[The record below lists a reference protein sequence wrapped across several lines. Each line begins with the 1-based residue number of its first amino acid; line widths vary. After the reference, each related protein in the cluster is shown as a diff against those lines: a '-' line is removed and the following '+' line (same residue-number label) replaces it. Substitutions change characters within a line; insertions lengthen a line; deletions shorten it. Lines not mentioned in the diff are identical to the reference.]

1 MVDNVEMRT
10 VYCDSLIEAAEKDER
25 IVLINSDSMKVT
37 ATAPF
42 REKFPERFL
51 NVGIAEANMV
61 GVAAGLAAYG
71 KIPVVNS
78 FTAFATRRCFD
89 QIVVSV
95 AYAGLNVKIVGNNP
109 GILSELNG
117 GTHMSMEDIGIM
129 RTIPNMVI
137 IEPIDEWQLRKA
149 IPTIMEHDGPV
160 YLRLNRGVNESVY
173 DENYKFKL
181 GKGDILR
188 EGKDVAIVASGFMVV
203 KSLKAAERLKADG
216 IDAAVVNIHT
226 IKPID
231 SELLIDL
238 ANKTGAVVTVENHS
252 IIGGLG
258 SAVAEVLIENAPVK
272 MKRIGVKDCFGEVGK
287 KDYLLERF
295 DLTPEKI
302 AEQTKSLVINKK

>member
-1 MVDNVEMRT
+1 MEMRK
-10 VYCDSLIEAAEKDER
+10 VYCEALIEAAEKDER

-42 REKFPERFL
+42 KEKFPERSL

-78 FTAFATRRCFD
+78 FTSFATRRCFD
-89 QIVVSV
+89 QIVISV

-129 RTIPNMVI
+129 RTIPNMTI

-149 IPTIMEHDGPV
+149 VPVIMEHDGPV
-160 YLRLNRGVNESVY
+160 YLRLNRGINDPVY
-173 DENYKFKL
+173 SENYKFNL
-181 GKGDILR
+181 GKGDILK
-188 EGKDVAIVASGFMVV
+188 EGKDVAVIASGFMV
-203 KSLKAAERLKADG
+203 LKALRAAEILKSDG

-238 ANKTGAVVTVENHS
+238 ANKTGTVVTVENHS

-258 SAVAEVLIENAPVK
+258 SAVAEVLIENAPVR
-272 MKRIGVKDCFGEVGK
+272 MKRIGVNDCFGEVGNK
-287 KDYLLERF
+287 NYLLERF

-302 AEQTKSLVINKK
+302 AAQIKSIIMNKKNNL

>member
-1 MVDNVEMRT
+1 MEMRK
-10 VYCDSLIEAAEKDER
+10 VYCESLMEAAEKDER

-42 REKFPERFL
+42 KEKFPERSL

-78 FTAFATRRCFD
+78 FTCFATRRCFD
-89 QIVVSV
+89 QIVISV

-129 RTIPNMVI
+129 RTIPNMTIV
-137 IEPIDEWQLRKA
+137 EPIDEWQLKKA
-149 IPTIMEHDGPV
+149 IPVIMKHDGPV
-160 YLRLNRGVNESVY
+160 YLRLNRGVNDPVY
-173 DENYKFKL
+173 NENYRFNL
-181 GKGDILR
+181 GKGDILK
-188 EGKDVAIVASGFMVV
+188 EGKDVAVVASGFMVL
-203 KSLKAAERLKADG
+203 KSLRAAEILKSDG

-238 ANKTGAVVTVENHS
+238 ANKTGIVVTVENHS

-258 SAVAEVLIENAPVK
+258 SAVAEVLSENAPVR
-272 MKRIGVKDCFGEVGK
+272 MKRIGINDCFGEVGNK
-287 KDYLLERF
+287 NYLLERF

-302 AEQTKSLVINKK
+302 AAQIKSLVMNKK